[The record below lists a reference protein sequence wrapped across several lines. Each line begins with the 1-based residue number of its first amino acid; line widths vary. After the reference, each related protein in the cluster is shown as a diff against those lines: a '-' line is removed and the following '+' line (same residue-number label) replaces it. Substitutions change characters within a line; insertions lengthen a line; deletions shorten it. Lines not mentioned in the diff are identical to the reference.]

1 MKLAIAICDD
11 DKVALDEETNLI
23 AKILSEK
30 NIKGTVKRFSAPEN
44 LLASPVQY
52 DIIFLDVEM
61 GELNGIETAEKLKR
75 KNKNCLVIFVTNY
88 WNYLDNAFAIRAFRY
103 WKKPLDK
110 EQLQDGIDAA
120 INEINNMKQ
129 VISVNTKGGAIEI
142 PAKNIV
148 YVYILNAIT
157 RVVTIK
163 GEIATYDTYSSV
175 QEQLSAVDCFGELR
189 RGYYVNFTYIQN
201 YTQDSIILKYQ
212 EKESELKVSRR
223 KFKEFYKEFNTWLGG
238 KQ

>member
-61 GELNGIETAEKLKR
+61 GELNGIETVEKS
-75 KNKNCLVIFVTNY
+75 
-88 WNYLDNAFAIRAFRY
+88 FAIRAFRY
-103 WKKPLDK
+103 KKKPLDK

-201 YTQDSIILKYQ
+201 YTQDSITLKYQ
-212 EKESELKVSRR
+212 EKEFELKVSRR

-238 KQ
+238 KQWELI